1 MPTYLHCAPA
11 LALAATLGHRR
22 VPASLLLTGVV
33 ASVLPDVDM
42 LNVWYG
48 GARYGALLGH
58 RGLTHSIGFALGL
71 GVLAALA
78 ARRCGWRAGIAF
90 LFVAASTV
98 SHPLL
103 DLLTDR
109 GIGTALFWPLSDHRI
124 TLPWRPLPL
133 THAGLFSTTRF
144 WLECQ
149 WIGLPLA
156 AVTAMGML
164 VRSWVDAA
172 TQSRHA
178 LVCTPSN
185 SRIASKSSSNRQP
198 DARFTRPFHSVER
211 RRSP

>member
-11 LALAATLGHRR
+11 LALAATLGRHR

-33 ASVLPDVDM
+33 ASVLPDIDM

-78 ARRCGWRAGIAF
+78 ARRFGWRAGIAF

-109 GIGTALFWPLSDHRI
+109 GIGTALFWPLSDQRL

-133 THAGLFSTTRF
+133 THAGLFGTTRF

-156 AVTAMGML
+156 AMAAIGML
-164 VRSWVDAA
+164 MRCWIDPA
-172 TQSRHA
+172 TPSRRP
-178 LVCTPSN
+178 LVCKPSN
-185 SRIASKSSSNRQP
+185 SQVTSKSSSNQQS
-198 DARFTRPFHSVER
+198 DARFTRPFHSDQR

>member
-1 MPTYLHCAPA
+1 MPTYLHCAPP
-11 LALAATLGHRR
+11 LALTVTLGHRR

-109 GIGTALFWPLSDHRI
+109 GIGTALFWPLSEHRI

-133 THAGLFSTTRF
+133 TGAGLFGTTRF

-156 AVTAMGML
+156 SMAAGGML
-164 VRSWVDAA
+164 IRRWVDAV
-172 TQSRHA
+172 R
-178 LVCTPSN
+178 TPSN

-198 DARFTRPFHSVER
+198 DARFTRPFHSVQR